1 MSLFEFLFTTL
12 GGFTYLLIGASILGV
27 FIYGP
32 YLSIQLYIFE
42 KKTIK
47 KTNIDSMLVLGV
59 VVFISGV
66 LNQIAGMIEA
76 LEVMIKVTDIAP
88 QMVMDGIIE
97 SFKIPVLCA
106 FVLIISLIFWYVN
119 KRKWESLNSKI
130 MSR

>member
-1 MSLFEFLFTTL
+1 MFEYLFSTL
-12 GGFTYLLIGASILGV
+12 AGFTFLLIGVSILGV

-32 YLSIQLYIFE
+32 YLSFQLYWAK

-59 VVFISGV
+59 VVFISGI

-76 LEVMIKVTDIAP
+76 LEVMIKATDISP
-88 QMVMDGIIE
+88 QIVMGGIIE

-106 FVLIISLIFWYVN
+106 FVLIISLIFWYFN
-119 KRKWESLNSKI
+119 KKKWESLSN
-130 MSR
+130 